1 MGGYAA
7 YVWPAYAIALLV
19 IGGLIVHSVRTLAAR
34 RREAAE
40 VEAAS
45 PRRQRRRQ
53 AGPEMGETGSAPE
66 TVPETGNDP

>member
-1 MGGYAA
+1 MGGYAG
-7 YVWPAYAIALLV
+7 YIWPAYAIAFLV
-19 IGGLIVHSVRTLAAR
+19 IGGLIVHSVRTLASR

-53 AGPEMGETGSAPE
+53 ADAGTGETGSGPE
-66 TVPETGNDP
+66 ATDET